1 MRTHILSDVRTGKP
15 VKCGRGK
22 PLHPEKVDR
31 TSPMARGS
39 SIHFKPVPAGG
50 ILAVAHNTREVPPR
64 DMLPPEHRLGNISVV
79 FGDVEATYREKMALA
94 SKKALATPGYSP
106 LEEGVMNLA
115 DPPEDHPCEGVD
127 AWKVELERQVR
138 EACAAIEEVTGQRV
152 LRADIHLD
160 EGHIREDGSIAYN
173 AHCHI
178 VKDKTDGRGRV
189 VRMERRERGPDGKE
203 HVVGD
208 RRARGQR
215 LQDRIAE
222 ITGLERGEKD
232 SRRKHISAAAYR
244 ALARQGRILNS
255 AEREQAAQQGEQLR
269 QQSARADAAEKAAGE
284 SKRDADNARWDAGLN
299 RRAAERLDGEK
310 EEAEAA
316 RADKIDPE
324 DIAKARTALEM
335 HTREK
340 GLAYDEG
347 YRSLRDQWKREND
360 RELRIGRARP
370 HSQRDY
376 SALRMAHL
384 EIEAERRGAQRE
396 RQKRQRSTRR
406 GRRQTNRARQER
418 DQARRQQGGGRAHS
432 GGGGSDRTEYQ
443 RLREVMGLFTGTRAA
458 AGQSDYMEAKRHAG
472 DAAWCAA
479 QRALWERKV
488 QQIGTTIEALRQQA
502 AAREKERQRR
512 KREREIRDLL
522 DHVVQQ
528 GAANGIAGVPLPQRP
543 PWRIGGFQREW
554 DQARRRV
561 IYRDAAGGEAFAVTR
576 HLISGPGL
584 ARDDAL
590 RAALL
595 VGAAKFGGAVKL
607 TGSSDFRRRAEQ
619 QARALGIRVSN
630 PLGGERTA
638 TRPSGSRR
646 DEGR

>member
-1 MRTHILSDVRTGKP
+1 
-15 VKCGRGK
+15 
-22 PLHPEKVDR
+22 
-31 TSPMARGS
+31 
-39 SIHFKPVPAGG
+39 
-50 ILAVAHNTREVPPR
+50 
-64 DMLPPEHRLGNISVV
+64 
-79 FGDVEATYREKMALA
+79 
-94 SKKALATPGYSP
+94 
-106 LEEGVMNLA
+106 
-115 DPPEDHPCEGVD
+115 
-127 AWKVELERQVR
+127 
-138 EACAAIEEVTGQRV
+138 
-152 LRADIHLD
+152 
-160 EGHIREDGSIAYN
+160 
-173 AHCHI
+173 
-178 VKDKTDGRGRV
+178 
-189 VRMERRERGPDGKE
+189 
-203 HVVGD
+203 
-208 RRARGQR
+208 
-215 LQDRIAE
+215 
-222 ITGLERGEKD
+222 
-232 SRRKHISAAAYR
+232 
-244 ALARQGRILNS
+244 
-255 AEREQAAQQGEQLR
+255 
-269 QQSARADAAEKAAGE
+269 
-284 SKRDADNARWDAGLN
+284 
-299 RRAAERLDGEK
+299 
-310 EEAEAA
+310 
-316 RADKIDPE
+316 
-324 DIAKARTALEM
+324 M